1 MAGDRRYYGTQK
13 GQRDIANKNMI
24 GSQVLRSIYQG
35 NSRVL
40 NDEYNTHYLDLLVS
54 GYALAQSSGDKKAAN
69 GWLKAVT
76 TYNEKFIVRK
86 GA

>member
-35 NSRVL
+35 NFRFKKILAPGATREMDEVKKRVL
-40 NDEYNTHYLDLLVS
+40 NDEYNTTCPSEWPAWNRLRCMSWRDS
-54 GYALAQSSGDKKAAN
+54 
-69 GWLKAVT
+69 
-76 TYNEKFIVRK
+76 F
-86 GA
+86 